1 MLAGESEAG
10 LRGVFAAARALAP
23 SVIFIDE
30 VDALAPARG
39 GGGGGGGGLAS
50 TLAGGGGG
58 DEGGGMAGRIVTV
71 LLTLM
76 DGVSSSSGE
85 GEGEGEADGE
95 GGGDESGEHRV
106 GRGEGKGTDER
117 VVDEALLTPLVN
129 GRNL

>member
-76 DGVSSSSGE
+76 DGVSSSSGV
-85 GEGEGEADGE
+85 GEGEGEADGDE
-95 GGGDESGEHRV
+95 AASIVWGGGRGKEMAKGKLTKLCLLLWSTGE
-106 GRGEGKGTDER
+106 T
-117 VVDEALLTPLVN
+117 
-129 GRNL
+129 